1 MQYEAHPIFPPPF
14 IFISHLKMLFDKIF
28 CSKSK
33 GKFEADR
40 GLKLFLADYEEENLH
55 DWEEEL
61 IDDYE
66 RMKRRDNKRFEEQVK
81 LNAEKLKKISSHLDD
96 VEIRDS
102 QLRYTMGTV
111 IIYIFK
117 E

>member
-1 MQYEAHPIFPPPF
+1 
-14 IFISHLKMLFDKIF
+14 MLFDKIF

-111 IIYIFK
+111 FYRFLAIF
-117 E
+117 EQILS